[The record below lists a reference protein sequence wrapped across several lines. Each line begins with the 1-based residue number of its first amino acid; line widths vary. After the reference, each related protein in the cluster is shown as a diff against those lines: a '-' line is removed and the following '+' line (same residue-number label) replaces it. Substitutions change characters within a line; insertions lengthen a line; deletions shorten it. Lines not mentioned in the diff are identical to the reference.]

1 MFTIVANAVVS
12 DVLQLKVHP
21 ELLTQVGA
29 PEPRL
34 HVTVNW
40 QVSDSVVTIV
50 WELIGSLST

>member
-1 MFTIVANAVVS
+1 MVIGTVFTVVANAVVS
-12 DVLQLKVHP
+12 EVLQLKVHP

-40 QVSDSVVTIV
+40 QVSDSVISIV
-50 WELIGSLST
+50 

>member
-1 MFTIVANAVVS
+1 MVIGTVFTVVANAVVS

-34 HVTVNW
+34 HVIVNW

-50 WELIGSLST
+50 

>member
-1 MFTIVANAVVS
+1 MVIGTVFTVVANAVMS
-12 DVLQLKVHP
+12 DVLHLKVHP

-40 QVSDSVVTIV
+40 QLSDSVVTMV
-50 WELIGSLST
+50 